1 MPSLSPLLVSL
12 IVAAS
17 VNPSGTSAA
26 GPAAADRATAVRAT
40 NVERAKMGLLP
51 RRAVRSRVAYL
62 DGATGPGK
70 AAMMSPALDAQPVV
84 AVEGDAVQVVA
95 AADLAPSPPAAPV
108 VVASDAPSAND
119 PAEKVVQAAK
129 DDAPVED
136 AAPAREAA
144 ATTVANDAAPAA
156 PGKDAA
162 APTVVA
168 KGTAPARDAGP
179 KEDAAPAASPAVA
192 VAIPPDARPAA
203 QAPSPARAAAPSPAQ
218 PETSPAIAKAD
229 RAAPRVAVLERVID
243 QAGEIVVRVVGQG
256 EKVVGEKVVCS
267 LDDLPVLSSTRA
279 EDGNVVQLVQ
289 DDWGPI
295 EVRRDP
301 VGRFLSAKP
310 VEGRTGTTD

>member
-26 GPAAADRATAVRAT
+26 GPAAADRATAARAN

-70 AAMMSPALDAQPVV
+70 AAMMSPALDAQPVTV
-84 AVEGDAVQVVA
+84 VVEDDAVQVVA
-95 AADLAPSPPAAPV
+95 AADLAPSPAAAPV

-136 AAPAREAA
+136 AAPAKEAA
-144 ATTVANDAAPAA
+144 ATTVAN
-156 PGKDAA
+156 
-162 APTVVA
+162 
-168 KGTAPARDAGP
+168 
-179 KEDAAPAASPAVA
+179 DAAPAASPAVA

-218 PETSPAIAKAD
+218 PEASPAFAKAN

-279 EDGNVVQLVQ
+279 EDGNVVQLVE